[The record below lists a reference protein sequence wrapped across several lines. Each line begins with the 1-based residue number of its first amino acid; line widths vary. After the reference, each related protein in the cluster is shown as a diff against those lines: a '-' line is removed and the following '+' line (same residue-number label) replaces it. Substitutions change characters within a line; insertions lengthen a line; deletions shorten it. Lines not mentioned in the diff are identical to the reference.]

1 MKLILRNCVLV
12 CFGRSTEQQG
22 LWQQRDCL
30 LSKWPNLPPWWSH
43 IFFISN
49 VASLCSFICSF
60 ELSVSLSSMGCW
72 FVPSLARQHSKLFL
86 NPCCF
91 PFSSVFSASCCF
103 LILYNPGWDLRLQDQ
118 PFPWF
123 IQLVV
128 MLAGLVGWLCSNLL
142 LAHLFLLTFVFSV
155 CCCLL
160 QFHLGRVVPE
170 TLLWLSST
178 FRMMSF
184 HR

>member
-1 MKLILRNCVLV
+1 MFWEEHWAAGLVAAERLFAQQMTKLAAMMITYFLYIKYCIPLLFYLFLICVTVFL
-12 CFGRSTEQQG
+12 TKEQIN
-22 LWQQRDCL
+22 
-30 LSKWPNLPPWWSH
+30 NL
-43 IFFISN
+43 I
-49 VASLCSFICSF
+49 
-60 ELSVSLSSMGCW
+60 GCW

-178 FRMMSF
+178 FHMSSF
-184 HR
+184 HKR

>member
-1 MKLILRNCVLV
+1 MLV

-91 PFSSVFSASCCF
+91 PFLHQFSPHHAVFCCYIILVEIF
-103 LILYNPGWDLRLQDQ
+103 FYFSLIYPVGCS
-118 PFPWF
+118 
-123 IQLVV
+123 
-128 MLAGLVGWLCSNLL
+128 VGWIGLLCSSLL

-178 FRMMSF
+178 FRMRSF